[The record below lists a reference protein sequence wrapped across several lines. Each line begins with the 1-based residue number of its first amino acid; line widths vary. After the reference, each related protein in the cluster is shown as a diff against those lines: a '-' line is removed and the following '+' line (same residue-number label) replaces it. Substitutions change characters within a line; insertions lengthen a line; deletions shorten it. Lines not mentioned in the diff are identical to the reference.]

1 MGKSL
6 IADDLFSS
14 DDVDLAPVPLTENIR
29 LAHSRASA
37 AGQKEIA
44 EALEKV
50 LKTIAPGSRDLA
62 A

>member
-1 MGKSL
+1 MGQAL
-6 IADDLFSS
+6 LADDLFSS
-14 DDVDLAPVPLTENIR
+14 DDMELTPAPLTENIR

-50 LKTIAPGSRDLA
+50 LKTIAPGSCDLA

>member
-1 MGKSL
+1 MGQEL
-6 IADDLFSS
+6 FADDLFSS
-14 DDVDLAPVPLTENIR
+14 DDVALAPVPLIENIR
-29 LAHSRASA
+29 LAHGRASA

-50 LKTIAPGSRDLA
+50 LKTIAPGSCDLA